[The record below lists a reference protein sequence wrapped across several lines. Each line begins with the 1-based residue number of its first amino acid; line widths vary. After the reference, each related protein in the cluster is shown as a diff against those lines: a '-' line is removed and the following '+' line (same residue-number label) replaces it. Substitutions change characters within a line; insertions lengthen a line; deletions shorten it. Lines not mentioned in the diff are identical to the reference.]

1 MKRMIRQG
9 LLSLFALLCLTAG
22 AAAAEHHGYIIR
34 LEPRVSLLGEEAP
47 LPEGVE
53 EVYGPENLYRTEDE
67 TLIRELEE
75 AGLLVYAEPNYPV
88 MLLEEPNDPGW
99 TEGMQWDLTAVAM
112 PSVWELGADGAAADG
127 TRVRIGVIDSGLYAE
142 HEDLLEAHILP
153 GVNVLAEEGTEERS
167 DTSDAVSHGTFVT
180 GTIAAV
186 AGNGI
191 GIAGMAPGA
200 EVMPIKCFAS
210 NTTDVA
216 DVVAGIY
223 AGVDA
228 GCRVLNMS
236 FGVPFAKAGQALADA
251 VAYAAERDVIMVA
264 AVGNSGTTT
273 TLYPAGY
280 SEVIGVGSVGRTG
293 TVSAFSHKNQSVYVT
308 APGGNLYG
316 LSTGSPD
323 SYKTGSGTSFATA
336 EVTAAAALALSL
348 DPTLTPEEFM
358 VLLRQTVTDCGE
370 TGYDTS
376 YGYGTLNLER
386 LLSLLQGGCY
396 TMESPEGEEVAVVRA
411 SNLTPGSSVSAIQV
425 IYDENGAQEAFLLTA
440 LTVGADGTL
449 KEQMELPSGGGRVSL
464 MLLNQDWCP
473 VISQWSGLVTP
484 KDPPD
489 DGTTDDGTPDDGT
502 TDDGTTD
509 DGATDGET
517 GDIPPEEPG
526 AEA

>member
-1 MKRMIRQG
+1 VKQAIRRG
-9 LLSLFALLCLTAG
+9 LLTLLFLLCLSGTTL
-22 AAAAEHHGYIIR
+22 AAEHHGYIIR
-34 LEPRVSLLGEEAP
+34 LEPRVDLLGGEAA

-53 EVYGPENLYRTEDE
+53 EVYGPENLYETADE
-67 TLIRELEE
+67 ALIAQLEE
-75 AGLLVYAEPNYPV
+75 AGLLVYAEPNYSV
-88 MLLEEPNDPGW
+88 ELLEEPNDPGW
-99 TEGMQWDLTAVAM
+99 TEGTQWDLAAVKM
-112 PSVWELGADGAAADG
+112 PAVWELGLDGMAADG
-127 TRVRIGVIDSGLYAE
+127 TRVRVGVIDSGLYAE
-142 HEDLLEAHILP
+142 HEDLKGAQILP

-186 AGNGI
+186 AGNGV

-236 FGVPFAKAGQALADA
+236 FGVTYAKAGQALADA

-280 SEVIGVGSVGRTG
+280 DTVIGVGSVGKTG
-293 TVSAFSHKNQSVYVT
+293 TVSAFSHKNPSVFVT
-308 APGGNLYG
+308 APGGSLYG
-316 LSTGSPD
+316 LSAAGTD

-358 VLLRQTVTDCGE
+358 VLLQQTVTDCGE
-370 TGYDTS
+370 AGYDTS
-376 YGYGTLNLER
+376 YGYGTLDLER
-386 LLSLLQGGCY
+386 LLSLLRGGCY
-396 TMESPEGEEVAVVRA
+396 TLESPEGENVAVVRA
-411 SNLTPGSSVSAIQV
+411 SDLMPGSTASAVQV
-425 IYDENGAQEAFLLTA
+425 IYDENGAQEAFLLTV
-440 LTVGADGTL
+440 LTVGEDGTL
-449 KEQMELPSGGGRVSL
+449 KGQIELPSEGRVSL
-464 MLLNQDWCP
+464 MLMDENWCP
-473 VISQWSGLVTP
+473 VISQWKGQLTP
-484 KDPPD
+484 KDPPEDEPADGGAAD
-489 DGTTDDGTPDDGT
+489 DGITDGGVTDDGSADSGT
-502 TDDGTTD
+502 ESD
-509 DGATDGET
+509 
-517 GDIPPEEPG
+517 PLEE
-526 AEA
+526 ASE